1 MACDILKGRSLACK
15 DSRTGIR
22 YVDFGIYD
30 GDTYTVSAQE
40 IASLPAGLTEVF
52 RYEVK
57 GAGNSLIETATVNN
71 DNRTIEIVQ
80 ALALNLP
87 KLGKDTEVEL
97 QSLLYGR
104 VVAFIHD
111 YNGNV
116 KAVGIDSGLEATTGV
131 MSTETSGYT
140 IALEARDNNFAPFL
154 ASAAKTALLALV
166 SAQVVNP

>member
-1 MACDILKGRSLACK
+1 MACEILKGRTLGCK
-15 DSRTGIR
+15 DQRTGIK
-22 YVDFGIYD
+22 YVDFALYEGY
-30 GDTYTVSAQE
+30 TYTVASQE
-40 IASLPAGLTEVF
+40 VATLPAGLTEVF

-71 DNRTIEIVQ
+71 DNRTTEIVQ

-87 KLGKDTEVEL
+87 KLGKETEVEL

-116 KAVGIDSGLEATTGV
+116 KVVGIDSGLEATTSV

-140 IALEARDNNFAPFL
+140 IAMEAKDNNFAPFL
-154 ASAAKTALLALV
+154 ASAAKTALLAVV
-166 SAQVVNP
+166 STQVVNP

>member
-1 MACDILKGRSLACK
+1 MKNFLNKFKYLLIGLGFALS
-15 DSRTGIR
+15 
-22 YVDFGIYD
+22 
-30 GDTYTVSAQE
+30 YTVYAVNVTVPQ
-40 IASLPAGLTEVF
+40 ATQKGSLPVGLTEVF

-80 ALALNLP
+80 ALALTLP
-87 KLGKDTEVEL
+87 KLGKETEVEL

>member
-1 MACDILKGRSLACK
+1 MACDILKGRTLACK

-40 IASLPAGLTEVF
+40 IASLPAGLTTVF

-80 ALALNLP
+80 ALALTLP
-87 KLGKDTEVEL
+87 KLGKETEVEL

>member
-1 MACDILKGRSLACK
+1 MACDILKGRNLACK

-22 YVDFGIYD
+22 YVDFGVYD

-57 GAGNSLIETATVNN
+57 GSGNSLIETATVNN

-87 KLGKDTEVEL
+87 KLGKETEVEL

>member
-1 MACDILKGRSLACK
+1 MACEILKGRTLGCK
-15 DSRTGIR
+15 DQRMGIK
-22 YVDFGIYD
+22 YVDFAVYEGY
-30 GDTYTVSAQE
+30 TYTVVSQE
-40 IASLPAGLTEVF
+40 VATLPAGLTEVF

-71 DNRTIEIVQ
+71 DNRTTEIVQ

-87 KLGKDTEVEL
+87 KLGKETEVEL

-116 KAVGIDSGLEATTGV
+116 KVVGIDSGLEATTGV

-140 IALEARDNNFAPFL
+140 IAMEAKDKAFAPFL